1 MNTEFPYSR
10 LGSRMPHIFGY
21 DTLWMG
27 SDHLL
32 SVHNTRFVEEYRRF
46 EWREIQAILIR
57 KQPRFR
63 MPVYWALACGMAFVG
78 GITGTVRHNGSV
90 TVLSWAVLLLLAL
103 YWLSASLLLSCRCH
117 VQTAIGAYELRGLY
131 RYAAALRAVET
142 LEARIHEAQGTL
154 PEDWDVDDALDPAPP
169 QAGEQIPEADSGN
182 RKQDLVAALA
192 CAALL
197 VDALFSWL
205 ARAPHISRAV
215 QSFNVLAT
223 LVAVILP
230 VFSIA
235 VSMRSKRF
243 TFMRNLFLIAVLAV
257 GLANYGT
264 RFATVLVAF
273 PRIRPQPSLSVSPF
287 NESFYWLNQIAE
299 VSLGLTGLLYLL
311 ATARRRQTS
320 AP

>member
-1 MNTEFPYSR
+1 MNTEFPYRR

-21 DTLWMG
+21 DTLWTG
-27 SDHLL
+27 ADHLL
-32 SVHNTRFVEEYRRF
+32 SVHNTRFVDEYRRF
-46 EWREIQAILIR
+46 EWREIQAIVIR

-63 MPVYWALACGMAFVG
+63 VPVYWALACGVAFVG
-78 GITGTVRHNGSV
+78 VIAGKIRHNDSV

-103 YWLSASLLLSCRCH
+103 YWLSASLLLSCRCDI
-117 VQTAIGAYELRGLY
+117 QTAIGDYELRGLY
-131 RYAAALRAVET
+131 RYTAAQRAVET
-142 LEARIHEAQGTL
+142 LEARIHDAQGAL
-154 PEDWDVDDALDPAPP
+154 AEDWDLDDAPDSALP
-169 QAGEQIPEADSGN
+169 QAAEQIPESDSGN

-215 QSFNVLAT
+215 QIFNVLAT

-243 TFMRNLFLIAVLAV
+243 TFMRNLFLIAVFAV

-264 RFATVLVAF
+264 RFATVLLAF
-273 PRIRPQPSLSVSPF
+273 QRIRPQPSLSVSPF

-299 VSLGLTGLLYLL
+299 VSLGLVGLLYLL

>member
-1 MNTEFPYSR
+1 MNTEFPYRR
-10 LGSRMPHIFGY
+10 LGSRSPHVFGY

-27 SDHLL
+27 ADHLL
-32 SVHNTRFVEEYRRF
+32 SVHNTRFVEDYRRF
-46 EWREIQAILIR
+46 DWREIQAILIR

-63 MPVYWALACGMAFVG
+63 VPVYWALACGVAFAGVIAG
-78 GITGTVRHNGSV
+78 KVRHNDSV
-90 TVLSWAVLLLLAL
+90 TVLSWAVLLLLTL

-117 VQTAIGAYELRGLY
+117 IQTAIGACELRGLY
-131 RYAAALRAVET
+131 RYAAAQRAVET
-142 LEARIHEAQGTL
+142 LEARIHEAQGAL
-154 PEDWDVDDALDPAPP
+154 PEDWEVVDAPDPATP
-169 QAGEQIPEADSGN
+169 QTERIPEADWGN
-182 RKQDLVAALA
+182 RKQDLVAVLA

-215 QSFNVLAT
+215 QTFNVLAT

-235 VSMRSKRF
+235 VSMRNKRF
-243 TFMRNLFLIAVLAV
+243 TFMRNLFLIAVFAV

-264 RFATVLVAF
+264 RFATVLLAF
-273 PRIRPQPSLSVSPF
+273 QRIRPQPSFSASPF

-311 ATARRRQTS
+311 ANARRRQTS